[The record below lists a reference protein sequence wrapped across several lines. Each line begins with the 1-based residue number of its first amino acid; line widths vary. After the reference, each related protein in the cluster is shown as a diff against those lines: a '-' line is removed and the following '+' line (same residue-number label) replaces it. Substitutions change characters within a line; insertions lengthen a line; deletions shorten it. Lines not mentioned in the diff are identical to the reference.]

1 MKDMSIAPT
10 VDKYHTFSNYVTDYP
25 ITYISTVNRGDVMA
39 LAAKKD
45 DASTSGTALR
55 ISGTVEP

>member
-1 MKDMSIAPT
+1 MIKRLKGTI
-10 VDKYHTFSNYVTDYP
+10 
-25 ITYISTVNRGDVMA
+25 